1 MAAMTTIVKAIITAD
16 AAKMKKGLA
25 EAETGLAKFSK
36 KAKAT
41 GKKLTMSV
49 TMPIVA
55 IGGAALKSAVDFEA
69 SMTQIESLVG
79 LSAEAVAGFTKD
91 VKGLAGET
99 ARAPKELADAMFFIT
114 SAGLRGATATDT
126 LAASAKAAAV
136 GLGDAATIADLATS
150 ALNAYGAENLSAT
163 DATDVMVAAVRE
175 GKLEASELAG
185 SMGRVLPIASA
196 MGVQFNEVGAAF
208 AALSRT
214 GTNAAEAATQVR
226 GIMASLLRPT
236 KQAEEA
242 LTGMGLSSAGLRTQL
257 KEQGLLATLK
267 TLSEKFD
274 GNSEAAA
281 SVFGNIRALSGVMDL
296 MGANVKGTEAIFA
309 SMTDTTG
316 ALDRAFAI
324 TSETAAFKLQQA
336 MSDVK
341 LALVNIGEV
350 LIPVIVPAIQ
360 KLAEW
365 VSTVADKFANL
376 SPFMQKTVLVVI
388 GLVAA
393 LGPLLM
399 IAGQVAT
406 IMGALAGTALAA
418 AAGTIALTAG
428 IVALVAIPLFLWWK
442 SSSEAAADARDRQ
455 EELTASYLAAGDE
468 ATTLVT
474 RTKEVVAAHKE
485 LVGPTEDATEA
496 MDDFMGASV
505 LASELIDKGVANSFY
520 DLGIGAEVLEAALM
534 TGSDAFQEL
543 EKQTKILG
551 RTDEELIAQLRNA
564 EPAVNDVTSALAD
577 QFEAGV
583 ITRKELEKM
592 LDALD
597 ETADAHDD
605 HRKMLAKEAEEYLNS
620 TAALEDFSG
629 ILGTEVV
636 ASLIDGAN
644 ETGNYADTVDY
655 LRLLVENATDIEK
668 DHIALIKAVQEEAAE
683 ADRVFDRW
691 IPTVDDLTDSQL
703 AGAEAARDEAAAIAE
718 AKAEFDRMVDS
729 IRSVVDEEFALQNAF
744 DDLGAAQDSL
754 AGFTKDLAEKGLTLG
769 EVWGTQTELGRKARD
784 EVEALTGENANLI
797 ASMLEAKEP
806 VEAIAA
812 AFVAQTDALADTLA
826 GYGMGPAA
834 IAQYIDALNLIP
846 GEVGTQLRLS
856 IMTQSITA
864 GLNDLDASLL
874 LNSLVGT
881 GMLGANFGFG
891 ATGGIVSQP
900 TLSLIGEAGPEAVI
914 PLNQMPGAS
923 PLGSVGGMGGAVN
936 VTVNVGGSVIGQD
949 DLVETIQRE
958 LIRTKNR
965 NGSLEF

>member
-1 MAAMTTIVKAIITAD
+1 MAMTTTVKAVIEAD
-16 AAKMKKGLA
+16 ASKLTKSLAK
-25 EAETGLAKFSK
+25 AETGLKKFSK
-36 KAKAT
+36 NAKAA

-49 TMPIVA
+49 TMPMLAV
-55 IGGAALKSAVDFEA
+55 GGAALKSAVDFEA

-79 LSAEAVAGFTKD
+79 LSAEAVAGFTED
-91 VKGLAGET
+91 VKGLSGQT

-150 ALNAYGAENLSAT
+150 ALNAYGEENLSAT

-257 KEQGLLATLK
+257 KEQGLLSTLK

-281 SVFGNIRALSGVMDL
+281 AVFGNIRALSGVMDL

-336 MSDVK
+336 MADVK

-350 LIPVIVPAIQ
+350 LIPIIVPAIQ

-365 VSTVADKFANL
+365 VSTTADKFANL
-376 SPFMQKTVLVVI
+376 SPFMKKTVLVVV

-399 IAGQVAT
+399 LLGTMAP
-406 IMGALAGTALAA
+406 ALIWLGGVMTAA
-418 AAGTIALTAG
+418 AAATAALTVG
-428 IVALVAIPLFLWWK
+428 IAALVAVPLFLWWK

-455 EELTASYLAAGDE
+455 EELTAQYIAAGDE
-468 ATTLVT
+468 ASTLVA

-505 LASELIDKGVANSFY
+505 LASELIDKGVTSAFY
-520 DLGIGAEVLEAALM
+520 DLGIEAEVLEAALL

-620 TAALEDFSG
+620 TAALEDFAG
-629 ILGTEVV
+629 ILGTDVV
-636 ASLIDGAN
+636 ASLVDGAN
-644 ETGNYADTVDY
+644 KTGNYADTVDY
-655 LRLLVENATDIEK
+655 LRLLVERETETEKKNA
-668 DHIALIKAVQEEAAE
+668 AAKAKVVAEEVKLMERYRIHVPLAEDLAAADLEAAE
-683 ADRVFDRW
+683 AAAE
-691 IPTVDDLTDSQL
+691 LT
-703 AGAEAARDEAAAIAE
+703 AEIAAEQ
-718 AKAEFDRMVDS
+718 K
-729 IRSVVDEEFALQNAF
+729 AF
-744 DDLGAAQDSL
+744 DDLVAAVKSATDETFAMS
-754 AGFTKDLAEKGLTLG
+754 GL
-769 EVWGTQTELGRKARD
+769 Q
-784 EVEALTGENANLI
+784 
-797 ASMLEAKEP
+797 
-806 VEAIAA
+806 
-812 AFVAQTDALADTLA
+812 DALAQSSRDLF
-826 GYGMGPAA
+826 
-834 IAQYIDALNLIP
+834 DALLESETGLLGV
-846 GEVGTQLRLS
+846 GEAAENARAKAEAFAQDF
-856 IMTQSITA
+856 A
-864 GLNDLDASLL
+864 GVMAKMVEDKNTPAEMAGAFLAMKDEMLL
-874 LNSLVGT
+874 LAIQAGATEDEIALLVGAIDQIPTEMDSVFRFQLHVQTITEGMDEILTSQLLNQLSST
-881 GMLGANFGFG
+881 GMLSGSFSFAG
-891 ATGGIVSQP
+891 ATGAIVRQP
-900 TLSLIGEAGPEAVI
+900 TLSLIGEAGPEAVV
-914 PLNQMPGAS
+914 PLSSAPGAS
-923 PLGSVGGMGGAVN
+923 PLGSMGGGSTIVN
-936 VTVNVGGSVIGQD
+936 VTVQGNVLAED
-949 DLVETIQRE
+949 DLAETIQRAF
-958 LIRTKNR
+958 IQTRNR
-965 NGSLEF
+965 NGSLEFG

>member
-1 MAAMTTIVKAIITAD
+1 MAAMTTIVKAIIQAD
-16 AAKMKKGLA
+16 AAQFKKGLA
-25 EAETGLAKFSK
+25 EAETGLTKFSK

-41 GKKLTMSV
+41 GKKLSMSV
-49 TMPIVA
+49 TLPMLA

-79 LSAEAVAGFTKD
+79 LSAEAVAGFTED
-91 VKGLAGET
+91 VKGLSGQT

-196 MGVQFNEVGAAF
+196 MGVNFNEVGAAF

-242 LTGMGLSSAGLRTQL
+242 LTGMGLSSAGLRSQL

-296 MGANVKGTEAIFA
+296 MGANVEGTEAIFA

-336 MSDVK
+336 MADVK

-350 LIPVIVPAIQ
+350 LIPIIVPAIQ

-365 VSTVADKFANL
+365 VSTTADKFANL
-376 SPFMQKTVLVVI
+376 SPFMKNTVLVVI

-406 IMGALAGTALAA
+406 VMGALAGTALAA
-418 AAGTIALTAG
+418 TAGTIALTVG
-428 IVALVAIPLFLWWK
+428 IAALVAIPLFLWWK

-455 EELTASYLAAGDE
+455 EELTAQYIAAGDE
-468 ATTLVT
+468 ASTLVA

-505 LASELIDKGVANSFY
+505 LASELIDKGIATSFY
-520 DLGIGAEVLEAALM
+520 DLGIEAEVLEAALM

-551 RTDEELIAQLRNA
+551 RTDKELIAQLRNA

-605 HRKMLAKEAEEYLNS
+605 HREMLAKEAEEYLNS
-620 TAALEDFSG
+620 ASALEDFSG
-629 ILGTEVV
+629 ILGTDVV

-668 DHIALIKAVQEEAAE
+668 EHIALIKEVQEEAAE

-703 AGAEAARDEAAAIAE
+703 EGAEAAAAVAAELAKEQEELDALVTAISKATDETFAMSGLQDDLAQSSRDLFDALLESETGLLGVGEAAENAR
-718 AKAEFDRMVDS
+718 AKAE
-729 IRSVVDEEFALQNAF
+729 AF
-744 DDLGAAQDSL
+744 AQDF
-754 AGFTKDLAEKGLTLG
+754 AGVMAKMVEDQDTPAEMAGAFLSMKDELTL
-769 EVWGTQTELGRKARD
+769 LG
-784 EVEALTGENANLI
+784 
-797 ASMLEAKEP
+797 
-806 VEAIAA
+806 IAA
-812 AFVAQTDALADTLA
+812 GKTEEEMALLFESLDNIPPEMSSVFRFQLHIQTITEGMDDILAS
-826 GYGMGPAA
+826 
-834 IAQYIDALNLIP
+834 
-846 GEVGTQLRLS
+846 QLREQL
-856 IMTQSITA
+856 A
-864 GLNDLDASLL
+864 A
-874 LNSLVGT
+874 T
-881 GMLGANFGFG
+881 GMLNANFGFG
-891 ATGGIVSQP
+891 ATGGIVTQP
-900 TLSLIGEAGPEAVI
+900 TLALIGEGAGPEAVI

-923 PLGSVGGMGGAVN
+923 PLGSMGGMGGGTTVVN
-936 VTVNVGGSVIGQD
+936 VTVQGNVLAED
-949 DLVETIQRE
+949 DLAETIQRAF
-958 LIRTKNR
+958 IQTRNR
-965 NGSLEF
+965 NGSLEFG